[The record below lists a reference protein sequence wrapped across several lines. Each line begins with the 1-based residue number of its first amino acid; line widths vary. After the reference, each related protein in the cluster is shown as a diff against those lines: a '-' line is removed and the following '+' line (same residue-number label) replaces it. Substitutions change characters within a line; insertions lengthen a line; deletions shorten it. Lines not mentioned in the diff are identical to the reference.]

1 MQITGQDLWARDR
14 DRLGELLI
22 AANVR
27 RNKKLHEYLETWLA
41 VRPDITA
48 WRRSHPKLAK
58 LLDTTLAGV
67 RWTPIFQAR
76 AMETTARMKR
86 AEERAARLRERASED
101 YQRYWG
107 RPAISYA
114 AVKVIPDPPAML
126 VPEIKSFGP
135 KRMAAWLFW
144 QLLSNR
150 AHDQLFKCESCKLY
164 FVSVRRRARSY
175 CDHPHCRSRG
185 SAKKTMDA
193 LRKREKAE
201 KIAIC
206 EELRARCPEQ
216 VKIEGNWRR
225 WVSEQSKPKKYV
237 LTVTWITRALNQG
250 WLPNG

>member
-1 MQITGQDLWARDR
+1 MRIRAQVLARDR
-14 DRLGELLI
+14 DRLGEILI
-22 AANVR
+22 AANLR
-27 RNKKLHEYLETWLA
+27 GNKKLHEYLETWLA

-48 WRRSHPKLAK
+48 WRRSNPTLTK

-76 AMETTARMKR
+76 ALETTARMKR
-86 AEERAARLRERASED
+86 AEERAARLRKKASGD

-126 VPEIKSFGP
+126 VPEIKWLGP
-135 KRMAAWLFW
+135 KRMAEWLFW

-150 AHDQLFKCESCKLY
+150 AHDQLFKCEKCKLY
-164 FVSVRRRARSY
+164 FISARRRARCY
-175 CDHPHCRSRG
+175 CDYPHCRSRG

-193 LRKREKAE
+193 VRKREKEE
-201 KIAIC
+201 KIAIYL
-206 EELRARCPEQ
+206 ELMAWCPES
-216 VKIEGNWRR
+216 VKAAGDWKR
-225 WVSEQSKPKKYV
+225 WISEHSKAKEHI

-250 WLPNG
+250 WLPNA